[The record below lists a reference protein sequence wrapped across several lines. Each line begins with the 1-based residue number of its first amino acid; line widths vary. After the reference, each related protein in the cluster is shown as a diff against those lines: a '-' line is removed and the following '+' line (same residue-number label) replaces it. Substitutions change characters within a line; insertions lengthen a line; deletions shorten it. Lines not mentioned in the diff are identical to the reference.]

1 MPPPQTS
8 SEVRPVERPPAVFSW
23 QVLLWFGVLLGL
35 AYGPVLYRLVK
46 QWMDDPDMGHGLFV
60 PLVAGYIVWQRREQ
74 LLAIPVAANWWG
86 LALVLWGAIQLTV
99 ATLGVELFLARTA
112 FWISLAG
119 SILLLFGSRMLRAL
133 VFPLLLLAFMI
144 PIPAIIFNQ
153 ITLPLQFLA
162 SGIAEVALGLLGVP
176 VIREGNILELPSQR
190 LSVVEACSGIRS
202 LLSLS
207 FLSLVYGYFFDPK
220 AWMRW
225 ILLAVSL
232 PIAILVN
239 ALRVTLTGIISEYS
253 RALADGVFHAIE
265 GWMMFILALAI
276 LILVH
281 RFIAR
286 AWAVAHGEGG

>member
-1 MPPPQTS
+1 MPPQTS
-8 SEVRPVERPPAVFSW
+8 AEVHPVERRPAVFSW
-23 QVLLWFGVLLGL
+23 QILLWFGVLLGL
-35 AYGPVLYRLVK
+35 AYGPVLYRLAK

-74 LLAIPVAANWWG
+74 LLAIPVVANWWG
-86 LALVLWGAIQLTV
+86 LALVLWGAIQLMV
-99 ATLGVELFLARTA
+99 ATLGAELFLARTA
-112 FWISLAG
+112 FWISLVG

-162 SGIAEVALGLLGVP
+162 SGIAELALGLLGVP
-176 VIREGNILELPSQR
+176 VFREGNILELPSQR

-207 FLSLVYGYFFDPK
+207 FLALVYGYFFDPK

-225 ILLAVSL
+225 ILLAVSV

-239 ALRVTLTGIISEYS
+239 AMRVTLTGVIGEYS
-253 RALADGVFHAIE
+253 RKLADGVFHAIE
-265 GWMMFILALAI
+265 GWVMFILALTI
-276 LILVH
+276 LIIVH
-281 RFIAR
+281 RFVAR
-286 AWAVAHGEGG
+286 AWAVAHGEGA

>member
-1 MPPPQTS
+1 MSLPQTS
-8 SEVRPVERPPAVFSW
+8 FEIHRVERFPAAFPW
-23 QVLLWFGVLLGL
+23 QVLLWFGALLGL

-46 QWMDDPDMGHGLFV
+46 QWMNDPDMGHGLFV
-60 PLVAGYIVWQRREQ
+60 PLVVGYIIWQRREQ
-74 LLAIPVAANWWG
+74 LLAIPVATNWWG

-112 FWISLAG
+112 FWITLVGSL
-119 SILLLFGSRMLRAL
+119 LLLFGSQMLRA
-133 VFPLLLLAFMI
+133 VAFPLLLLVFMI

-153 ITLPLQFLA
+153 ITFPLQLIASRIGELA
-162 SGIAEVALGLLGVP
+162 LSLLGVP
-176 VIREGNILELPSQR
+176 VFREGNILELPNRR

-207 FLSLVYGYFFDPK
+207 FLALVYGYFFDPK

-225 ILLAVSL
+225 ILLAISL

-239 ALRVTLTGIISEYS
+239 ALRVTLTGVIGEYN
-253 RALADGVFHAIE
+253 RELADGVFHAIE

-276 LILVH
+276 LMLVH

-286 AWAVAHGEGG
+286 AWTVARGEGG